1 MIRLMII
8 DDHEMVREGLKAI
21 LITEPDFSIVGLAA
35 NAEEALILIERLRP
49 DVALLDVRLP
59 GVSGIEVCRIV
70 TEQYPET
77 AVIILTTFTDEQ
89 LIAQSIQAGAKGFI
103 LKDVERFDLKRAIR
117 AVARGEA
124 AIDTK
129 TAAAVL
135 AQLRRVGDHKGRPY
149 KKEPL
154 TEPLSSQQIVIL
166 RLVAQGLPS
175 REIATQLYLSENTVK
190 GYVQEILHR
199 LGVKNRT
206 EAVMVAVKQGW
217 L

>member
-70 TEQYPET
+70 TERYPET

-103 LKDVERFDLKRAIR
+103 LKDVERFDLKR
-117 AVARGEA
+117 G
-124 AIDTK
+124 K
-129 TAAAVL
+129 M
-135 AQLRRVGDHKGRPY
+135 RVF
-149 KKEPL
+149 
-154 TEPLSSQQIVIL
+154 TC
-166 RLVAQGLPS
+166 
-175 REIATQLYLSENTVK
+175 TTVCW
-190 GYVQEILHR
+190 R
-199 LGVKNRT
+199 
-206 EAVMVAVKQGW
+206 
-217 L
+217 

>member
-1 MIRLMII
+1 MIHLLII

-21 LITEPDFSIVGLAA
+21 LTTEPDFEIVGDAA
-35 NAEEALILIERLRP
+35 SAEQAFELIERLSP
-49 DVALLDVRLP
+49 DIILLDIRLP
-59 GVSGIEVCRIV
+59 GTSGIEVCRTV
-70 TEQYPET
+70 SERYPES
-77 AVIILTTFTDEQ
+77 AVIILTTFTDES
-89 LIAQSIQAGAKGFI
+89 LVAQCIQAGARGFI
-103 LKDVERFDLKRAIR
+103 VKDIERFDLKRSIR

-124 AIDTK
+124 AIDPK
-129 TAAAVL
+129 AAVAVL
-135 AQLRRVGDHKGRPY
+135 AQLRRTPSL
-149 KKEPL
+149 KKEPSP
-154 TEPLSSQQIVIL
+154 EPLSSQQIVIL
-166 RLVAQGLPS
+166 RLVAQGLSS

>member
-1 MIRLMII
+1 MIRLLII
-8 DDHEMVREGLKAI
+8 DDHEMVREGLKAM
-21 LITEPDFSIVGLAA
+21 LSTEPDFTIVGDVASAA
-35 NAEEALILIERLRP
+35 QAFALIERQPP
-49 DVALLDVRLP
+49 DVILLDIRLP
-59 GVSGIEVCRIV
+59 GTSGIEVCRAV
-70 TEQYPET
+70 TERYPDI
-77 AVIILTTFTDEQ
+77 AVIILTTFTDES
-89 LIAQSIQAGAKGFI
+89 LVAQSIQAGARGYI
-103 LKDVERFDLKRAIR
+103 VKDIERFDLKRSIR

-129 TAAAVL
+129 AAVAVL
-135 AQLRRVGDHKGRPY
+135 EQLRRAP
-149 KKEPL
+149 KKSSEPAPD
-154 TEPLSSQQIVIL
+154 PLSAQQIVIL

-175 REIATQLYLSENTVK
+175 REIATRLYLSENTVK

>member
-1 MIRLMII
+1 MIRLLII
-8 DDHEMVREGLKAI
+8 DDHEMVREGLKAM
-21 LITEPDFSIVGLAA
+21 LLAEPDFAIVGDAA
-35 NAEEALILIERLRP
+35 NAEQALELIERLRP
-49 DVALLDVRLP
+49 DIVLLDVRLP

-77 AVIILTTFTDEQ
+77 AVIILTTFTDEN
-89 LIAQSIQAGAKGFI
+89 LIAQSIQAGARGFI
-103 LKDVERFDLKRAIR
+103 VKDIERFDLKRAIR

-129 TAAAVL
+129 AAVAVL
-135 AQLRRVGDHKGRPY
+135 AQLRRAPPLSQ
-149 KKEPL
+149 EPL
-154 TEPLSSQQIVIL
+154 PEPLSSQQIVIL
-166 RLVAQGLPS
+166 RLVAQGLSS